1 MEIIICVNTIG
12 EVFVELAQFKIS
24 AEEQLIQR
32 LTEASDDSRL
42 EEQQPEEEAAA
53 AILELI

>member
-1 MEIIICVNTIG
+1 MGIIICIITIG
-12 EVFVELAQFKIS
+12 EVFVELAQFKIF

-32 LTEASDDSRL
+32 LTETSDDSRL
-42 EEQQPEEEAAA
+42 EEQQAEEAAA